1 MRSPLSKRPKL
12 RNALILL
19 LAFSLLQ
26 YVTKGEVT
34 WPADTFNKI
43 ADTLGG
49 YATRPEAGWRRAT
62 KSLEK
67 MGEAREGHPT
77 PDFDLTGRVVR
88 VADGDTVSVLDK
100 SNTQHKVR
108 LFGIDTPER
117 DQPHGKAARK
127 ALSAI
132 VAGKNVGVV
141 VVDLPLEERGVDVPA
156 AGESVHLVRQL
167 GDASSRDEVWA
178 VVDELLDLLAVSLK
192 EPQHEREHLLL
203 AYRLVELRARDR
215 ELFVGDLP
223 VHHLP
228 RVLFLLLANAID
240 EHQGVV
246 RAHQWRVDEPAA
258 LVVNLQRRLRRD
270 QAQTMVGE
278 ERLPVSNTRRV
289 VPHFF

>member
-141 VVDLPLEERGVDVPA
+141 VVEKDSYGRTVGTVYLQDSNINVAMVQAGHAWWYRYYAPHNRLLEATEQQARKAKLGLWADPGPVPPWDWRRG
-156 AGESVHLVRQL
+156 
-167 GDASSRDEVWA
+167 
-178 VVDELLDLLAVSLK
+178 
-192 EPQHEREHLLL
+192 
-203 AYRLVELRARDR
+203 
-215 ELFVGDLP
+215 
-223 VHHLP
+223 
-228 RVLFLLLANAID
+228 
-240 EHQGVV
+240 
-246 RAHQWRVDEPAA
+246 
-258 LVVNLQRRLRRD
+258 RR
-270 QAQTMVGE
+270 
-278 ERLPVSNTRRV
+278 
-289 VPHFF
+289 